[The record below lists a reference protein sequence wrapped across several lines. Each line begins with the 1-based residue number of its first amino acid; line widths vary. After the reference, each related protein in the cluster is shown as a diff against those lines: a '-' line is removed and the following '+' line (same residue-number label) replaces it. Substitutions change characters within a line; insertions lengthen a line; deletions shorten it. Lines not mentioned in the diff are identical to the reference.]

1 MVHMSRAALGRV
13 FVVRVI
19 VGICWRRRARSSSGR
34 LGVMKSSGTAVVH
47 GACLLARRSRPTE
60 AGELAG
66 RVRRYLKG

>member
-1 MVHMSRAALGRV
+1 MVHMSLAALGMV

-34 LGVMKSSGTAVVH
+34 LGMMKWYGIAVVH

-60 AGELAG
+60 VGELAG
-66 RVRRYLKG
+66 RVRRYLEG